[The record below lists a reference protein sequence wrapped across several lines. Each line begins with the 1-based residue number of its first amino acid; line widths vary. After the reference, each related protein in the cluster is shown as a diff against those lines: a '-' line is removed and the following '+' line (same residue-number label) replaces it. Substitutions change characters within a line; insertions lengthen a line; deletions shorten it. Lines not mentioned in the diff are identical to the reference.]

1 MRPTILRVSTPDHS
15 QLAQCCQEDS
25 QFAQRRLPP
34 SASRARS
41 ERGFSI
47 HQHFLHA
54 EFLEYALLGDLAD
67 SGMNKFN
74 SEFLIRRELLRTLKG
89 ELKCIFFETVVDQT
103 QLLCVGVQIHRCT
116 EFGHALARPIVPQ
129 QALIVLDVGV
139 KTDGNDDAV
148 R

>member
-1 MRPTILRVSTPDHS
+1 MLP
-15 QLAQCCQEDS
+15 
-25 QFAQRRLPP
+25 RRLAIRA
-34 SASRARS
+34 ASFAAVSFPRARS

-67 SGMNKFN
+67 SGVNKFN

-103 QLLCVGVQIHRCT
+103 QLLRVGIQIHGCA
-116 EFGHALARPIVPQ
+116 EFGHALARPIIPQ

-148 R
+148 RK